1 MGEPLKFDYYYGIE
15 AEQFSFYRVPR
26 LLIKDERFKGLS
38 SDAKLLYGLM
48 LDRMSLS
55 MKNGWLDDE
64 NRAYII
70 YTIDNMMEDLGCA
83 RATCVKVIKE
93 LDSDNGIGLIEKKRR
108 GLGKPDIIYVKNF
121 AAVVDKK
128 TDETAANADKTTEV
142 QNLNFKK
149 FNNYTSGSSE
159 TEPQEVQN
167 TDLQKFKI
175 QTSRSSETELA
186 EVQNT
191 DPNYTDYNYTD
202 YSQTEKNQTNNNY
215 TDMSY
220 TNPINQSVGSM
231 DSAGS
236 QEKDGMMDGIDTIDE
251 TNAYMALIRKNL
263 EYEHHMKY
271 DQYGDK
277 EMYEEIYETVCD
289 VVCVKRKTIRING
302 EDYPYELVKSR
313 FLKLNSSHVE
323 YVMGCMKGTVTK
335 ITNIR
340 AYLITA
346 LYNAPSTMSHYYQ
359 QEVQHD
365 MYGGGWAEKGIT

>member
-1 MGEPLKFDYYYGIE
+1 MGEPLKFDYYYGVE

-55 MKNGWLDDE
+55 IKNGWLDDG

-70 YTIDNMMEDLGCA
+70 YTVDSMMEDLGCA

-121 AAVVDKK
+121 VVVEDKK
-128 TDETAANADKTTEV
+128 PDETAANADKTIEV

-159 TEPQEVQN
+159 TECQEVQDLN
-167 TDLQKFKI
+167 LQKFRK
-175 QTSRSSETELA
+175 QTSRNSGTELA
-186 EVQNT
+186 EVQKR
-191 DPNYTDYNYTD
+191 DPNYTDYN
-202 YSQTEKNQTNNNY
+202 QTKQNH
-215 TDMSY
+215 TDMSH
-220 TNPINQSVGSM
+220 TNPINQST
-231 DSAGS
+231 
-236 QEKDGMMDGIDTIDE
+236 EKADTIDVMDE
-251 TNAYMALIRKNL
+251 TSTYMALIRDNL

-271 DQYGDK
+271 DRHGNK

-289 VVCVKRKTIRING
+289 VVCVKRRTIRING

-323 YVMGCMKGTVTK
+323 YVMSCMRDTVTK

-340 AYLITA
+340 SYLITA

-365 MYGGGWAEKGIT
+365 IYGGGWEEKGIT

>member
-1 MGEPLKFDYYYGIE
+1 MGEPLKFDYYYGVE

-70 YTIDNMMEDLGCA
+70 YTIDNIREDLGCSKEKA
-83 RATCVKVIKE
+83 VKVLAE
-93 LDSDNGIGLIEKKRR
+93 LDAGKGIGLVEKIRR

-121 AAVVDKK
+121 IIQDEGRKEPFNADVSTEVGK
-128 TDETAANADKTTEV
+128 TD
-142 QNLNFKK
+142 FKR
-149 FNNYTSGSSE
+149 SE
-159 TEPQEVQN
+159 KP
-167 TDLQKFKI
+167 
-175 QTSRSSETELA
+175 TSRSQENRLQEVGKTDFSRSEKLTSRGRENQLQ
-186 EVQNT
+186 EVGKS
-191 DPNYTDYNYTD
+191 DPNYTDYN
-202 YSQTEKNQTNNNY
+202 QIEKNY

-220 TNPINQSVGSM
+220 TNPINQSTGKA
-231 DSAGS
+231 DA
-236 QEKDGMMDGIDTIDE
+236 IDVIDE
-251 TNAYMALIRKNL
+251 TSAYMALIRDNL

-271 DQYGDK
+271 DQHGDK
-277 EMYEEIYETVCD
+277 EMYEEVYETVCD
-289 VVCVKRKTIRING
+289 VVCVKRRTIRING

-323 YVMGCMKGTVTK
+323 YVMGCMKETVTK

-365 MYGGGWAEKGIT
+365 MYGGGWEEKGIT